1 MVFLVFSKVATSLR
15 LYPGVSKGC
24 HVFSNAVRKNIGNL
38 VGCAATG
45 RGMGGRA
52 AIYQSPLAVVGGAC
66 CPLPVAT
73 DRGEGDGTDGCSH
86 VFSNAV
92 RKNTAHGW
100 RLVGGLRRSVA
111 TGRGQH
117 APLPLPVATGRWQH
131 APPTTASGSSV
142 DRVSDVF
149 SNAVRKNTVTRWYHG
164 GLNGFRVFPKFRWHE
179 DGVQGLPK
187 VVMFFST
194 TV

>member
-1 MVFLVFSKVATSLR
+1 MLSPTSR
-15 LYPGVSKGC
+15 HWPWW
-24 HVFSNAVRKNIGNL
+24 
-38 VGCAATG
+38 
-45 RGMGGRA
+45 
-52 AIYQSPLAVVGGAC
+52 
-66 CPLPVAT
+66 
-73 DRGEGDGTDGCSH
+73 GDGTDGCSH

-187 VVMFFST
+187 VVMFFLPLFERT
-194 TV
+194 RLQDGITVVSWGFRGLPKVIFPDVSFGKQW

>member
-1 MVFLVFSKVATSLR
+1 MFFLTLLERKRLQDGITVVSRMV
-15 LYPGVSKGC
+15 
-24 HVFSNAVRKNIGNL
+24 
-38 VGCAATG
+38 TG
-45 RGMGGRA
+45 RGQR
-52 AIYQSPLAVVGGAC
+52 V
-66 CPLPVAT
+66 PLP
-73 DRGEGDGTDGCSH
+73 
-86 VFSNAV
+86 
-92 RKNTAHGW
+92 
-100 RLVGGLRRSVA
+100 RSVAAGRGQHVPPPRPLA

-187 VVMFFST
+187 VVMFFLPLFERT
-194 TV
+194 RLQDGITVVS